1 MKKTLL
7 LLVIVFSFC
16 LLSDCGGGGS
26 AGSAVASHFSVT
38 APAMAIA
45 GTAFQV
51 IVTALDASNDVAVSY
66 SGTVHFSSSDGQAM
80 LPANSTLTN
89 GTRTFSVTLKSG
101 GNQTIAA
108 TDMVTA
114 SITGISNSISI
125 TDPATHLSV
134 TTPAAATAGV
144 AFNFTVTA
152 LDALNNTAIGYSG
165 TVHFT
170 STDSQ
175 AVLPANSTLTNGM
188 GTFSVTLK
196 SGGSQTIAAADM
208 VTASIKGTSN
218 SIDVSPASAANPV
231 PLINQPLIP
240 TAVAPRSAA
249 LTLAVNGTGFVSGSV
264 VRWNGSPR
272 TTTFL
277 SKSKLTAAILAS
289 DLSTPNT
296 ASVTVVNPAPGG
308 GTSNVSFFEITQSTS
323 WVALSN
329 PTQFSVGSSPF
340 SIATGEFNG
349 DGKLDL
355 AVANDFSNSV
365 SILLGNGDG
374 TFRPAAAYSAG
385 SGPIAIAVG
394 DFNADGKLDLAI
406 ANNGSGDVTVFL
418 GNGDGTFQPGV
429 AYSAGSGPI
438 AVAAGD
444 FNADG
449 KLDLAVAN
457 NGSGDVTVLLGR
469 GNGTFEPGAIY
480 TTGQGASSVAVGDF
494 NEDGKL
500 DLAVTNNISNNV
512 SILLGKGD
520 GTFQPHADYSAG
532 NSPGSAVV
540 ADFNGDGNLDL
551 ALADTLGNQV
561 SVLLGNGDGTFQ
573 SAAAIYNAGFE
584 PSLAVGDL
592 NGDGKLDL
600 AVANIG
606 SGDVTVLLG
615 NGDGT
620 FQPTVTYTTG
630 QGAIS
635 IAVGDFNGDG
645 KLDLA
650 VPGTSSTVS
659 ILLQTEPVSGP
670 NATVSATTLRFECR
684 NEINSGCQCI
694 TSRVATLS
702 NFGSETLNINAI
714 TISGPFSQG
723 NNCGSSLEPGRACT
737 IAVKWSETNG
747 GGVLSLF
754 DNADGSPQNVSLSGV
769 KLCPQATGR
778 NVDIGAKPVA
788 CVRK

>member
-1 MKKTLL
+1 MKKS
-7 LLVIVFSFC
+7 LVLVVFVFSLC
-16 LLSDCGGGGS
+16 LLIDCGGGSS
-26 AGSAVASHFSVT
+26 AGSAVATHFSVT
-38 APAMAIA
+38 APAMAVP

-51 IVTALDASNDVAVSY
+51 MVTALGASNNVVASY
-66 SGTVHFSSSDGQAM
+66 SGTVHFSSTDG
-80 LPANSTLTN
+80 
-89 GTRTFSVTLKSG
+89 
-101 GNQTIAA
+101 
-108 TDMVTA
+108 
-114 SITGISNSISI
+114 
-125 TDPATHLSV
+125 
-134 TTPAAATAGV
+134 
-144 AFNFTVTA
+144 
-152 LDALNNTAIGYSG
+152 
-165 TVHFT
+165 
-170 STDSQ
+170 Q
-175 AVLPANSTLTNGM
+175 AVLPANSTLTNGA

-196 SGGSQTIAAADM
+196 SGGSQTISATDIVTASITGKSNSISIAGPATHLSVTGPAAATAGVVFNFT
-208 VTASIKGTSN
+208 VTALDAFNNTAVGYSGTVHFTGTDGQAVLPANSTLTNGTGTFSATLKSGGSQTIAATDTVAASIKGTSN
-218 SIDVSPASAANPV
+218 SINVSSASAANPV

-249 LTLAVNGTGFVSGSV
+249 FTLAVNGTGFVSGSV

-277 SKSKLTAAILAS
+277 SKSKLTAAILAP

-296 ASVTVVNPAPGG
+296 ASVTVVNPAPG

-365 SILLGNGDG
+365 SILLGNGNG

-394 DFNADGKLDLAI
+394 DFNADGKLDLVI

-469 GNGTFEPGAIY
+469 GNGTFEPGAVY

-532 NSPGSAVV
+532 QSPGSAVV
-540 ADFNGDGNLDL
+540 GDFNGDGDLDL
-551 ALADTLGNQV
+551 ALADTVGNQV
-561 SVLLGNGDGTFQ
+561 SILLGNGDGTFQ
-573 SAAAIYNAGFE
+573 S
-584 PSLAVGDL
+584 
-592 NGDGKLDL
+592 
-600 AVANIG
+600 G
-606 SGDVTVLLG
+606 SGDL
-615 NGDGT
+615 
-620 FQPTVTYTTG
+620 
-630 QGAIS
+630 
-635 IAVGDFNGDG
+635 
-645 KLDLA
+645 
-650 VPGTSSTVS
+650 
-659 ILLQTEPVSGP
+659 
-670 NATVSATTLRFECR
+670 
-684 NEINSGCQCI
+684 
-694 TSRVATLS
+694 
-702 NFGSETLNINAI
+702 
-714 TISGPFSQG
+714 
-723 NNCGSSLEPGRACT
+723 
-737 IAVKWSETNG
+737 
-747 GGVLSLF
+747 
-754 DNADGSPQNVSLSGV
+754 
-769 KLCPQATGR
+769 
-778 NVDIGAKPVA
+778 
-788 CVRK
+788 